1 MNRRLGTLCCVM
13 LSLSS
18 AIGAANDVA
27 PDQGIAASGKIAQS
41 AHIQWQPW
49 SDAAFAQARQE
60 QRFVL
65 LDLEAVWCHWCHVM
79 DEQTYQNEDVKKLIR
94 DHYIALRVDQDARPD
109 LSRRYEDYGWPA
121 TIVFSPE
128 GQEIVKRS
136 GYIPPE
142 RFASLLKTIV
152 KDPTPVKYR
161 DSESPQQFS
170 TSALLAEDVRRVLRK
185 SFVDSHDFKIGG
197 FLQQQ
202 KFMDRDSVEYAL
214 MLVRNGDQQARRMA
228 AQTLAGSL
236 NLVDPV
242 WGGVY
247 QYSTDGD
254 WKHPHYEKIMFVQAE
269 HVRLYALAALA
280 LGDRRYLEAAKK
292 IYDYTTGF
300 LLSPDGAF
308 YVSQDADLVKGRHSE
323 DYFALSD
330 SARRRRGMPAIDTH
344 LYARENG
351 WMIQGLAA
359 YFAAGA
365 DAGVLRRAITAARW
379 ALEKRALPGGGF
391 RHDETDAA
399 GPYLEDTLAMGR
411 GFLALY
417 QVTGEREWLRHAENA
432 QHFIHVNFAAA
443 AAGYKTAATASSVLT
458 PLPQT
463 DENIMLARFANL
475 LARYTGNDTYR
486 ADAEHAMRFLVTR
499 EVALKRRSE
508 AGILIADAE
517 LAGSPAHLTIV
528 GSKADPAAQA
538 LFAQAQG
545 HPEGYK
551 RIEWWDRSE
560 GPMPNPDVQY
570 PQLPK
575 AAAYVCSQNRCSL
588 PVFTG
593 DELLALAQRLGK

>member
-1 MNRRLGTLCCVM
+1 MDRRVRRILCIILTLISTVC
-13 LSLSS
+13 
-18 AIGAANDVA
+18 AAES
-27 PDQGIAASGKIAQS
+27 IT
-41 AHIQWQPW
+41 WQPW
-49 SDAAFAQARQE
+49 SEAVFEQARKE
-60 QRFVL
+60 NRFVL

-79 DEQTYQNEDVKKLIR
+79 DEQTYHDDAVMKLIR
-94 DHYIALRVDQDARPD
+94 ERYIAVRVDQDARPD

-121 TIVFSPE
+121 TIVFAPD
-128 GQEIVKRS
+128 GKEIVKRS
-136 GYIPPE
+136 GYVPPQ
-142 RFASLLKTIV
+142 RFAALLAAIV

-161 DSESPQQFS
+161 DSEPPKQYSSSP
-170 TSALLAEDVRRVLRK
+170 LLPDDLRRTLK
-185 SFVDSHDFKIGG
+185 KGFVDSHDFKLGG
-197 FLQQQ
+197 LRQQQ

-214 MLVRNGDQQARRMA
+214 MLARNGDPQARKMA

-236 NLVDPV
+236 NLIDPV

-247 QYSTDGD
+247 QYSTEGD

-269 HVRLYALAALA
+269 HMRLYSLAALA
-280 LGDRRYLEAAKK
+280 LGDRRYLDAAKK
-292 IYDYTTGF
+292 IYDYTSGF
-300 LLSPDGAF
+300 LLAPDGAF

-330 SARRRRGMPAIDTH
+330 ADRRGRGMPAIDTH

-359 YFAAGA
+359 YFAAGG
-365 DAGVLRRAITAARW
+365 DAEVLRGAVTAARW
-379 ALEKRALPGGGF
+379 VLAKRSLAAGGF

-432 QHFIHVNFAAA
+432 EHFIHARFAGA
-443 AAGYKTAATASSVLT
+443 AAGYKTAAATGGLPA

-463 DENIMLARFANL
+463 DENIMMARFANL
-475 LARYTGNDTYR
+475 LTRYTGNNAYR
-486 ADAEHAMRFLVTR
+486 VHAEYAMRFLVTR
-499 EVALKRRSE
+499 EVALKRRTE

-517 LAGSPAHLTIV
+517 LAGTPAHLTIV
-528 GSKADPAAQA
+528 GAKSDPAAQA
-538 LFAQAQG
+538 LFVKAQA

-551 RIEWWDRSE
+551 RVEWWDRAE

-570 PQLPK
+570 PQLPR
-575 AAAYVCSQNRCSL
+575 AAAYVCAQNRCSL
-588 PVFTG
+588 PVFSG
-593 DELLALAQRLGK
+593 DELLAMAQRLSK

>member
-1 MNRRLGTLCCVM
+1 MNTAHGLIFCAILTLSCTI
-13 LSLSS
+13 SS
-18 AIGAANDVA
+18 AGDSV
-27 PDQGIAASGKIAQS
+27 QGDDIAWK
-41 AHIQWQPW
+41 PW
-49 SDAAFAQARQE
+49 SDAAFEQARKE
-60 QRFVL
+60 HRFVL

-79 DEQTYQNEDVKKLIR
+79 DEQTYRSEPVKKLIR

-128 GQEIVKRS
+128 GKEIVKRS
-136 GYIPPE
+136 GFVPPQ
-142 RFASLLKTIV
+142 RFASLLEAIV

-161 DSESPQQFS
+161 DSEQPQQYS
-170 TSALLAEDVRRVLRK
+170 TSPLLSEDVRRALRRN
-185 SFVDSHDFKIGG
+185 FTDSHDFKRGG
-197 FLQQQ
+197 LLQQQ

-214 MLVRNGDQQARRMA
+214 MLAGNGDQQARQMA
-228 AQTLAGSL
+228 TQTLAGSL
-236 NLVDPV
+236 NLIDPV

-269 HVRLYALAALA
+269 HMRLYALAALA
-280 LGDRRYLEAAKK
+280 LGDRRYLDAAKR

-300 LLSPDGAF
+300 LLAPDGAY

-323 DYFALSD
+323 DYFAQPD
-330 SARRRRGMPAIDTH
+330 AGRRSRGMPAIDTH

-359 YFAAGA
+359 YYAAGG
-365 DAGVLRRAITAARW
+365 DAGVLRRAVTAAHW
-379 ALEKRALPGGGF
+379 ALDRRSLPAGGF

-417 QVTGEREWLRHAENA
+417 QVTGNREWLRHAERA
-432 QHFIHVNFAAA
+432 EQFIHANFAGA
-443 AAGYKTAATASSVLT
+443 AAGYDTAAANGGVLA
-458 PLPQT
+458 PLPQA
-463 DENIMLARFANL
+463 DENIMMARFANL
-475 LARYTGNDTYR
+475 LAHYTGNDSYR
-486 ADAEHAMRFLVTR
+486 THAELAMRFLVTR
-499 EVALKRRSE
+499 EVALRRRSE
-508 AGILIADAE
+508 AGVLIADAE

-528 GSKADPAAQA
+528 GAKSDPVAQL
-538 LFAQAQG
+538 LFEKAQG

-551 RIEWWDRSE
+551 RIEWWDRAE

-570 PQLPK
+570 PELPR
-575 AAAYVCSQNRCSL
+575 AAAYACAQNRCSL
-588 PVFTG
+588 PVFTS
-593 DELLALAQRLGK
+593 DDLLALAQRLRK